1 MVRIVI
7 HVRYKSLSP
16 GMHAEAECRLR
27 GIVVYLLP
35 GLTSAQRKAALRR
48 LRQEG
53 SRGCGPRLPSAQLAA
68 ALVVDRM
75 RSGIGSIVAAVRQ
88 HPVGALLPAV
98 LAGGLLAA
106 FVYASVPVRMTHA
119 PVPGSAGAASW
130 SVTEGTPGQGG
141 PPAGMPSNAPGFG
154 APSSVSLT
162 GGPPPGRTATGIRPG
177 TKTGTSPVTWAVAG
191 AGPAANADA
200 AIAALH
206 TPAVSAGH
214 PAKRSPAGHGGSAGQ
229 GTPTGQGTPNGQY
242 AYAGQGAPTGQS
254 WPAVRVEG
262 GEASTS
268 ALPAPSAPPAQ
279 EAPAQPTQVSPPS
292 SATRKPRTA
301 PAGHSAPGTGS
312 APDAATP
319 EPGAQP
325 GG

>member
-1 MVRIVI
+1 M
-7 HVRYKSLSP
+7 Y
-16 GMHAEAECRLR
+16 AEAECGLR
-27 GIVVYLLP
+27 GIIVYLLP

-88 HPVGALLPAV
+88 HPVGTLLPAV

-130 SVTEGTPGQGG
+130 SVTEGTPSQGG

-154 APSSVSLT
+154 APSGVSLA
-162 GGPPPGRTATGIRPG
+162 GGPLPGRTATGTRPG

-191 AGPAANADA
+191 AGPAADADA

-206 TPAVSAGH
+206 TPAVSAGY
-214 PAKRSPAGHGGSAGQ
+214 PAKRSPAGHGGSV
-229 GTPTGQGTPNGQY
+229 GQGTPNGQY
-242 AYAGQGAPTGQS
+242 AYAGQGASTGQG
-254 WPAVRVEG
+254 WPAVRGEG
-262 GEASTS
+262 GEASTG
-268 ALPAPSAPPAQ
+268 APPTSSAPPAQ
-279 EAPAQPTQVSPPS
+279 EAPAQPTQVSPS
-292 SATRKPRTA
+292 SFATQQPRTA
-301 PAGHSAPGTGS
+301 PAGHSTPGTGS